1 MERRIP
7 AWAPGAVLA
16 LAALG
21 YLIFFASALPPA
33 ADLALL
39 CGAGAAAVLAVLA
52 YRQGRPVRLIAAS
65 LLVGVVL
72 CVAAYYG
79 VLLLAA
85 WPEVHPGSITYTVA
99 VTGLAGR
106 TGTGA
111 TTVLVPLPVTDDGLL
126 YSISSLENQ
135 TFGAWTTAIAGTDR
149 GEMLA
154 FTTTEE
160 ALTDIDAGFYRF
172 ETEISGTDHP
182 LRERLSPVVGEIAGG
197 YQTVVAV
204 EGLTTP
210 AQVSFDLR
218 LATGGGLYH
227 GMPADRYLTGVDE
240 TVPAGAGLVP
250 VTATVSRYRPGGP
263 GESGERVPV

>member
-1 MERRIP
+1 MERTVP
-7 AWAPGAVLA
+7 AWAAGAVLA

-21 YLIFFASALPPA
+21 YLLFFAGALPA
-33 ADLALL
+33 AAQFSLL

-52 YRQGRPVRLIAAS
+52 YRQGRSVRLIAAS

-85 WPEVHPGSITYTVA
+85 WPEVHPGSLAYTVA
-99 VTGLAGR
+99 VTGLAGH

-126 YSISSLENQ
+126 YPVSSLENQ

-154 FTTTEE
+154 FTTTAED
-160 ALTDIDAGFYRF
+160 LTDIDAGFYRF
-172 ETEISGTDHP
+172 ETGITGTDRP
-182 LRERLSPVVGEIAGG
+182 LRERLSPVVGEVDGG

-204 EGLTTP
+204 DGLMSP

-218 LATGGGLYH
+218 LATGGGIFH

-240 TVPAGAGLVP
+240 TVPAGAGPVP
-250 VTATVSRYRPGGP
+250 VTATVSRYQPGGP
-263 GESGERVPV
+263 GESGEWVPV

>member
-1 MERRIP
+1 VERRVP

-21 YLIFFASALPPA
+21 YLLFFAGALPAA

-39 CGAGAAAVLAVLA
+39 CGTGAAAVLAVLA
-52 YRQGRPVRLIAAS
+52 YRQERSVRLIAAS
-65 LLVGVVL
+65 LLVGVAL
-72 CVAAYYG
+72 CVAAYSG

-85 WPEVHPGSITYTVA
+85 WPEVHPGSLAYTVA

-111 TTVLVPLPVTDDGLL
+111 AMVLVPLPTTDDGLL
-126 YSISSLENQ
+126 FPASTLENQ
-135 TFGAWTTAIAGTDR
+135 TFGAWTTTIAGTDR

-154 FTTTEE
+154 FTTAAED
-160 ALTDIDAGFYRF
+160 LTDIDAGFYRF
-172 ETEISGTDHP
+172 ETEITGTDRP
-182 LRERLSPVVGEIAGG
+182 LRERLSPVVGEVDGG

-218 LATGGGLYH
+218 LATGGGLSH
-227 GMPADRYLTGVDE
+227 GMPEDRYLTGVDE
-240 TVPAGAGLVP
+240 TVSAGAGPVP

-263 GESGERVPV
+263 GESGEWVPV